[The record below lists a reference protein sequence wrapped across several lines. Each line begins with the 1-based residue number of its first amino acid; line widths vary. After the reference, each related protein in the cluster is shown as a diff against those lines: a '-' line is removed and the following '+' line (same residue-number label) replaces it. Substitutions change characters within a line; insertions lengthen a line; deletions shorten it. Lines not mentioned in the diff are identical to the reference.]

1 MNSSNSKSCD
11 LCGKIISYW
20 DYFES
25 DDSSICKDC
34 CLTGKCDGYIL
45 EFLSNKPDEAAYNWL
60 ITHFLNQN
68 KIGLVKSGFQYG
80 FNREIQ
86 SDPVEVLIKYR
97 NKNNSVD
104 YIFGIDS
111 VDSFLT
117 EYSIYKV
124 L

>member
-1 MNSSNSKSCD
+1 MNSNNSKVCD

-25 DDSSICKDC
+25 DDDTICKDC
-34 CLTGKCDGYIL
+34 CLTGKCDRFIL
-45 EFLSNKPDEAAYNWL
+45 EFLSNKPDEAAYDWL

-68 KIGLVKSGFQYG
+68 KIELVESGFQYG

-86 SDPVEVLIKYR
+86 SDPIFILNEYMGKDD
-97 NKNNSVD
+97 STD

-111 VDSFLT
+111 VDSFST
-117 EYSIYKV
+117 EYSIFKI